1 MATRN
6 ADTSALM
13 AKRTYRLAGQCSK
26 GKGRGRLCFK
36 VRNAVTAWITVSG
49 FDAEMTHC
57 AWRNG
62 SRAPRGRFMMP
73 PMARVMASS
82 VSVFVLTCVLVG
94 GAQEGAPEHPGK
106 ALVASRCGT
115 CHDAGSVLQAPRTRD
130 DWTETIDQMI
140 KDGAQVSDQEFHE
153 LFDYLLRNHSLVNVN
168 KAPADDLAVGLDV
181 DATVARAVV
190 TYRTDHGPFKTI
202 DDLKQV
208 PGIDAARL
216 DARAKRLR
224 Y

>member
-1 MATRN
+1 
-6 ADTSALM
+6 
-13 AKRTYRLAGQCSK
+13 
-26 GKGRGRLCFK
+26 
-36 VRNAVTAWITVSG
+36 
-49 FDAEMTHC
+49 
-57 AWRNG
+57 
-62 SRAPRGRFMMP
+62 MMP
-73 PMARVMASS
+73 AMARVVVCS
-82 VSVFVLTCVLVG
+82 VSVFVLTGALVAA
-94 GAQEGAPEHPGK
+94 AQEGAPEHPGK

-140 KDGAQVSDQEFHE
+140 KYGAQVSDQELHE

-168 KAPADDLAVGLDV
+168 KAPAGELEVALDV

-190 TYRTDHGPFKTI
+190 SYRTDHGPFKTI

-208 PGIDAARL
+208 AGIDAARL